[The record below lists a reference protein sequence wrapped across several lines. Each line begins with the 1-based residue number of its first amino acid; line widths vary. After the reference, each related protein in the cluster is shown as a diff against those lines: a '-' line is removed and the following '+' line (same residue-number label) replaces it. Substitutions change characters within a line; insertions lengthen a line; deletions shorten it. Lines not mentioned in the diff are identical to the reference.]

1 VENSDCGIAASA
13 HVGERDEKIQYGL
26 EIYREFP
33 FFSVRAPMQARN
45 WVLAWLAGLENLNF
59 IAEWQN
65 WQN

>member
-1 VENSDCGIAASA
+1 VENSNCCIAASA
-13 HVGERDEKIQYGL
+13 RLGERDEKIQYGL

-33 FFSVRAPMQARN
+33 FFSLCANMRARN
-45 WVLAWLAGLENLNF
+45 WVLIWLATLENLNF